1 MLELQVTGLADERFA
16 GVKAAFERNFAEQR
30 ELGASICVV
39 HEGRTVVDLWA
50 GAADADG
57 VRPWQRETLVPVFS
71 CTKAAVA
78 LCVHMLANTGQ
89 IELDSPVRRYW
100 PEFAH
105 HGKATITVRMVLNH
119 QAGIP
124 GLDSAPPAEAICDFE
139 GMAQRV
145 AGQTPLWR
153 PGTRHGYHAMT
164 FGWTL
169 GEVVRRVTGDTVGEF
184 LRRAVAEPLGVDFWI
199 GLPGT
204 EAHRLAETTIGPGA
218 AGRVDSRFGAA
229 LRQGCPIQVAVM
241 NSYGELREPA
251 AINRP
256 EIMSCEIPAVNGA
269 SNARGLARLF
279 APLAAG
285 GALDGIRLV
294 DDERIEEMT
303 TVESAAAEDAVN
315 FEPSRFSAGFEKSPY
330 ARGKGIAIPE
340 AAFGHTGRGGS
351 VAFADPRTHVAF
363 GYAMNRH
370 LNNEAATER
379 AQMLIDAVYPAL
391 GLPAPG
397 SSRHA

>member
-1 MLELQVTGLADERFA
+1 MLELPVTGRADERFA

-30 ELGASICVV
+30 ELGASICVL
-39 HEGRTVVDLWA
+39 HEGRVVVDLWG
-50 GAADADG
+50 GAADAEG
-57 VRPWQRETLVPVFS
+57 RRPWERDTLVAVFS

-78 LCVHMLANTGQ
+78 LCVHILANRGQ
-89 IELDSPVRRYW
+89 VDLDSPIGRYW
-100 PEFAH
+100 PEFAD
-105 HGKATITVRMVLNH
+105 HGKATITVRTVLNH

-124 GLDSAPPAEAICDFE
+124 GLDRAPPAGAICDFQ

-145 AGQTPLWR
+145 ARQTPLWP

-199 GLPGT
+199 GLPGP

-218 AGRVDSRFGAA
+218 DSRVDSRFGAA

-251 AINRP
+251 AINMP
-256 EIMSCEIPAVNGA
+256 EIMACEIPAVNGA

-279 APLAAG
+279 APLASR

-303 TVESAAAEDAVN
+303 AVESAAAEDAVD

-330 ARGKGIAIPE
+330 ARRKGIAMPE
-340 AAFGHTGRGGS
+340 TAFGHTGRGGS
-351 VAFADPRTHVAF
+351 VALADPRTHVAF

-370 LNNEAATER
+370 LNDEAATER
-379 AQMLIDAVYPAL
+379 AQLLIDAVYCAL
-391 GLPAPG
+391 ELPAPG
-397 SSRHA
+397 SRPQA